1 MNVTVDPGL
10 IGDWVQVSGFEDA
23 EGCIQAT
30 FLTEIIGASSANLK
44 GVITAIDPGNTLI
57 TINGLNIRY
66 QGAVLIGI
74 GQLATGL
81 LVEVTGDLT
90 DPVTINADTIE
101 QVDFLGNDDIDFI
114 ELGGI
119 IAEKF
124 SNTQFLLNGVR
135 IVVDSQTIYSGGDA
149 DDVAEGFRVEAE
161 GQLVNG
167 IVYAER
173 IIFMDFAKAES
184 DIVDNDTATSVITL
198 RGLADIPIR
207 YNPITKVTGTVTSTD
222 LIDANHHVKVIG
234 RKLPPSETETMVAI
248 HIITKDTLDDK
259 VIIQGALEND
269 PPFIQTSIS
278 LLGHAVDISG
288 VPDDGFE
295 SQGGTGYAAFYNST
309 RAGDIVSLKG
319 VCSVGDVTWQ
329 SISTQ

>member
-1 MNVTVDPGL
+1 VEIDSVTKQLVVLGKTVVINELTHLMNVTVDPGL

-222 LIDANHHVKVIG
+222 LIDANHHVKPNVSD
-234 RKLPPSETETMVAI
+234 SEEKRV
-248 HIITKDTLDDK
+248 L
-259 VIIQGALEND
+259 
-269 PPFIQTSIS
+269 
-278 LLGHAVDISG
+278 
-288 VPDDGFE
+288 
-295 SQGGTGYAAFYNST
+295 
-309 RAGDIVSLKG
+309 
-319 VCSVGDVTWQ
+319 
-329 SISTQ
+329 